1 MTKTKSFVWGMR
13 AIATCVERGFGTYLI
28 GRKNRGGDRALE
40 AFETL
45 WLVTAIVRNREVLY
59 DA

>member
-13 AIATCVERGFGTYLI
+13 AIATFVERDFGTYLI
-28 GRKNRGGDRALE
+28 GRKNMGGDRALE

-45 WLVTAIVRNREVLY
+45 WLVAAIVRNLDVLC